1 MKNRARAG
9 FSLLE
14 FLIILSLIGSVA
26 GVTLMMSRTSGSL
39 TNQSQ
44 VTASLDQQLHRTLDR
59 IGKKLRYASLSSLL
73 PASAAGS
80 PTLTFQVPVD
90 YSGGSVVLGPAQV
103 IRWESAPGDTV
114 DDLDNNGNG
123 LVDEGRVVWLED
135 VSEPSRTISLSSS
148 TAWGFDGET
157 PNGVDD
163 NGNGLIDEPGL
174 SFELNGR
181 TLTIRMTVQ
190 GVDDSGV
197 IHSRSRKARVSL
209 RNP

>member
-1 MKNRARAG
+1 MKSHARAG

-14 FLIILSLIGSVA
+14 LLITISLMGVVA
-26 GVTLMMSRTSGSL
+26 GVTVMMSRTSGSL
-39 TNQSQ
+39 ANQSQ
-44 VTASLDQQLHRTLDR
+44 VIANLDQQLHRSMDR
-59 IGKKLRYASLSSLL
+59 IEKRLRYASLSSLV

-90 YSGGSVVLGPAQV
+90 FSGGSVVLGPAQV
-103 IRWESAPGDTV
+103 IRWEPTPGDTV
-114 DDLDNNGNG
+114 DNLDNNGNG

-135 VSEPSRTISLSSS
+135 VSDPDRAIFFSSS
-148 TAWGFDGET
+148 TAWGFDGEA

-163 NGNGLIDEPGL
+163 NSNGLIDEPGL
-174 SFELNGR
+174 SFELDGR
-181 TLTIRMTVQ
+181 TLAIRMTVQ